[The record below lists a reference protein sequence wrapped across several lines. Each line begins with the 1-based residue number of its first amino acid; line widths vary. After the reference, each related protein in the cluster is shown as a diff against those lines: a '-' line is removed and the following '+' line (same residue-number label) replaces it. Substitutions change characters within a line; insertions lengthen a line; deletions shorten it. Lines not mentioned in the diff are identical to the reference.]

1 MFVGGDK
8 MNNKKNVHIGIS
20 FMMGASF
27 VAYAIG
33 GGFSTGNEILQYFCA
48 WEGYAPI
55 VVLILSMIVVTWTN
69 YLTYRISYEE
79 QLPETKDV
87 FYLIGGKYAAIAF
100 DWYTYICLAA
110 LALVMIS
117 GGGATLHQYFGINT
131 TVGLIIF
138 AIVAA
143 ITGCLG
149 LRKLIDVL
157 GGVGVVII
165 ASLLFVGIY
174 MLCTADVGVFEAN
187 KNVGQYVEEGLV
199 LQAGF
204 YKILNPVAA
213 GLSQG
218 GMAFASFIPF
228 LIVQGK
234 SLPSRKDVGLTT
246 FFSSLLYYI
255 PIIMVM
261 CTLMLNM
268 DVIAGAQVPILAAI
282 QAHMPKFA
290 MFYSLVICLGIY
302 TTVSGELFLL
312 GDRFA
317 PNNKKRHIIIIM
329 AIVVVAVVC
338 GSFVPF
344 ATLMNIVFTVC
355 GIFGILYAVICTVR
369 YFAIRKRWD
378 LSKEPER
385 TNIETGEKE

>member
-1 MFVGGDK
+1 ME
-8 MNNKKNVHIGIS
+8 KKSSKFHLGTC

-48 WEGYAPI
+48 WEGYGPVI
-55 VVLILSMIVVTWTN
+55 VLVISMIVVTWTN
-69 YLTYRISYEE
+69 YVTYRVSYEE

-87 FYLIGGKYAAIAF
+87 FYLFGGKYAAIAF

-110 LALVMIS
+110 LALVMVS
-117 GGGATLHQYFGINT
+117 GGGATLNQYFGLNT
-131 TVGLIIF
+131 TAGLVIF
-138 AIVAA
+138 AVAA
-143 ITGCLG
+143 ALTACLG
-149 LRKLIDVL
+149 LRKLIDIL
-157 GGVGVVII
+157 GSVGVVII

-174 MLCTADVGVFEAN
+174 MIATADTGIFEAN
-187 KNVGQYVEEGLV
+187 SNVGKYVDEGLV

-234 SLPSRKDVGLTT
+234 AIPSRKDVGMTT
-246 FFSSLLYYI
+246 FTSSLLYYI
-255 PIIMVM
+255 PVVMVAV
-261 CTLMLNM
+261 TLMLNM
-268 DVIAGAQVPILAAI
+268 DVIAGTQVPILAAI
-282 QAHMPKFA
+282 DAHLPKFA
-290 MFYSLVICLGIY
+290 AFYSLVICLGIY
-302 TTVSGELFLL
+302 TTASGELFLL

-317 PNNKKRHIIIIM
+317 ANNKKRHIIIVLV
-329 AIVVVAVVC
+329 IVSIAVLC
-338 GSFVPF
+338 GSFIPF
-344 ATLMNIVFTVC
+344 AKLMNIVFTVC
-355 GIFGILYAVICTVR
+355 GVFGILYAVVITVR
-369 YFAIRKRWD
+369 YFQIKKRWD

-385 TNIETGEKE
+385 AEEK